1 MLVTVL
7 RILAA
12 FVGSLA
18 LYIRLFMYE
27 DEEGK
32 WQNRIDN
39 LWIAIHD
46 KERTTGS
53 KTSTFFNRVSVAVN
67 RLFDRIFGPRLF
79 SLRAVGAST
88 CYSFA
93 GLCFSG
99 FIAFA
104 ILLWIN
110 DPLNDPLPEEL
121 VKLGPLLES
130 IIFVGGCIFLALA
143 LLPSYFTSR
152 WFVRLSLFPAC
163 FFWAIGLPL
172 ELILGPL
179 GPHGSHRHR
188 QLAVSAALLAS
199 FLSDIFLVALI
210 RFSIRWI
217 AVKTA
222 AFRIALAV
230 LLQTGV
236 ITLLV
241 FIPFSIGITL
251 VNKWPPSSSEAV
263 VMFALLNVFTGLTAC
278 TFLFVLLFVLLHKVL
293 WPVLSRLSYP
303 LSRYQI
309 IRNHKVLTGIAT
321 ICYIFAFPLLPDTLK
336 SLLKMAGELK

>member
-1 MLVTVL
+1 MPMLVTVL

-12 FVGSLA
+12 SVGSLA

-39 LWIAIHD
+39 LWIGIHD
-46 KERTTGS
+46 RERTAGS
-53 KTSTFFNRVSVAVN
+53 KTSALFNRVSIVVN

-88 CYSFA
+88 CYSLA

-99 FIAFA
+99 FVAFG

-110 DPLNDPLPEEL
+110 DPLNDPLPEGL
-121 VKLGPLLES
+121 LNWGPLLES
-130 IIFVGGCIFLALA
+130 ITFVGGSILLTLA

-152 WFVRLSLFPAC
+152 WFVRLSLFPVF

-179 GPHGSHRHR
+179 GPHGLHKHR
-188 QLAVSAALLAS
+188 QLAASAALLAS
-199 FLSDIFLVALI
+199 FLSDVFLVALV

-217 AVKTA
+217 AVKTT

-230 LLQTGV
+230 FLQAGV
-236 ITLLV
+236 IMLLL
-241 FIPFSIGITL
+241 FIPFGIGTTL
-251 VNKWPPSSSEAV
+251 VHEWPSSNLGAV
-263 VMFALLNVFTGLTAC
+263 GMFALLNVFTGLIAC

-309 IRNHKVLTGIAT
+309 IRNHNVLTGIVT
-321 ICYIFAFPLLPDTLK
+321 ICYVFAFPVLPNTLNRLLEWLAK
-336 SLLKMAGELK
+336 